1 MIVVGCSHRVAPVEI
16 REALFPSPERIEEF
30 FAVARDGRFKAEEAV
45 MVYTCSRAEFYLVTT
60 HASLTVSRLRD
71 WFLNGAGQYRDSTFA
86 FTGDEAVEHLLSVC
100 AGLDSIMLGEHEI
113 LGQVRQSLE
122 QSQERG
128 TVGPVLERLMQAGLR
143 TGRRAR
149 QETDIGKGGTSL
161 AFAAADTAR
170 SEVPPSQR
178 GRVVIIGAGQTGA
191 MAATHLSEGGWSEIL
206 VLNRTLAKAET
217 LANHVGARALPLDDL
232 QWAVRSARVV
242 VTAAG
247 GDRPLVTEEIMTD
260 RSEKPVMML
269 DLGRP
274 RNVDPA
280 VGLLPGVELRDLDRL
295 QEVADTYRQRR
306 ALEIP
311 LVEPIVAE
319 EASKFRAWLAH
330 RAVIPMVKILRSSFA
345 GIAEQE
351 LQKHKQLFPEPE
363 QEKLERYTRSLLNK
377 LLHYPTAQLK
387 ELAEVEPGEED
398 RLAALQEIF
407 VSAGWESD
415 SVRKGAR

>member
-1 MIVVGCSHRVAPVEI
+1 VAPVEI
-16 REALFPSPERIEEF
+16 REALFPGPERIEEF
-30 FAVARDGRFKAEEAV
+30 FEAARDGRFKAEEAA
-45 MVYTCSRAEFYLVTT
+45 MVFTCSRVEFYLVSSQ
-60 HASLTVSRLRD
+60 ASLTASRVRD
-71 WFLNGAGQYRDSTFA
+71 WFLNGAGHYRDHTFA
-86 FTGDEAVEHLLSVC
+86 LAGDEAVEHLLAVC

-113 LGQVRQSLE
+113 LGQVRHSLE

-128 TVGPVLERLMQAGLR
+128 TVGPVLERFLQAGLR

-149 QETDIGKGGTSL
+149 QETEIGKGGTSL

-178 GRVVIIGAGQTGA
+178 GRAVIVGAGQTGA
-191 MAATHLSEGGWSEIL
+191 MAATHLSQGGWSEIL
-206 VLNRTLAKAET
+206 ILNRTLDRAES
-217 LANHVGARALPLDDL
+217 LADRVVGARALPLDDL
-232 QWAVRSARVV
+232 QWAIRGARVV

-247 GDRPLVTEEIMTD
+247 GNRPLITGEVMTD

-274 RNVDPA
+274 RNIDAA
-280 VGLLPGVELRDLDRL
+280 VGLLPGVQLTDLDRL
-295 QEVADTYRQRR
+295 QDVADTYRQRR

-319 EASKFRAWLAH
+319 EATKFRAWLAH
-330 RAVIPMVKILRSSFA
+330 RAVIPMVKMLRGSFTV
-345 GIAEQE
+345 IAEQE
-351 LQKHKQLFPEPE
+351 LKNHRHHFPEAE

-387 ELAEVEPGEED
+387 ELAEVESGEED
-398 RLAALQEIF
+398 RLSALQEIF
-407 VSAGWESD
+407 VSAGWDSD
-415 SVRKGAR
+415 TSRKEAS